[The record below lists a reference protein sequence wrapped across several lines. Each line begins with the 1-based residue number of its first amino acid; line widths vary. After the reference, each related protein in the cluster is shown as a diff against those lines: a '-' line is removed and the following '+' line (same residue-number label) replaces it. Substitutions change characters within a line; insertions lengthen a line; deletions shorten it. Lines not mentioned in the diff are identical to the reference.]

1 MTAESVRQVEK
12 ISPAY
17 CPCYDPI
24 IAREFGVILNVSS
37 ADQKVTVEIA
47 LVGGEKKIRV
57 DESEISCDWVRLAG
71 DHYSLILNG
80 RVFDIL
86 VNLDTDTCV
95 VTSHAGTCTFRITDS
110 RRSGSESHAHE
121 MQEGLRRVCADM
133 PGKVIRILVQEGD
146 SVVYDQ
152 GLLVLEA
159 MKMQNEIRAPK
170 SGIVK
175 EVAAVAGKA
184 VNTGDFLLSIE

>member
-1 MTAESVRQVEK
+1 L
-12 ISPAY
+12 
-17 CPCYDPI
+17 
-24 IAREFGVILNVSS
+24 ILNISS
-37 ADQKVTVEIA
+37 ADQKVTIEIA
-47 LVGGEKKIRV
+47 LVGGEKKIRLG
-57 DESEISCDWVRLAG
+57 ETEISCDWVRLAEG
-71 DHYSLILNG
+71 HYSLILDG
-80 RVFDIL
+80 RVFDLL

-95 VTSHAGTCTFRITDS
+95 VMSHAGTYTFRITDL

-121 MQEGLRRVCADM
+121 IQSGLRRICADM
-133 PGKVIRILVQEGD
+133 PGKVIRILVREGN

-175 EVAAVAGKA
+175 EVAALAGKT